1 MNQERQS
8 LIGQLG
14 VLVAFVGFIAH
25 MLIQGGPSTAVPPW
39 SGTGAEGWAFWS
51 FSIAAIGTAIQLA
64 QFLRGGLDLSCHR
77 MPGGMSRWVY
87 PALMVIGPLLALASA
102 TLLILEVS

>member
-1 MNQERQS
+1 MTQERQW

-14 VLVAFVGFIAH
+14 VLLAFVGFTVQV
-25 MLIQGGPSTAVPPW
+25 LIQEGTAVFGPPW
-39 SGTGAEGWAFWS
+39 SGTGAEGWAFWG

-64 QFLRGGLDLSCHR
+64 QFLRGELDLSCHR

-102 TLLILEVS
+102 TLLVLEAS